1 MNANAA
7 MVEYKQWEGLEAG
20 KERMVRDGQNLKLI
34 EQCGANE
41 IKVTDAL
48 VRATNAKNDVYDK
61 INYDRDF
68 ADRLLVQKKENE
80 VLHKKTLEYKQN
92 MHEKQKHFEENLKE
106 IGIKRNPFNAKINQ
120 MSLANATATKL
131 KKQKDNHD
139 TLDFNVDGTLG

>member
-68 ADRLLVQKKENE
+68 AERLLVQKKENE

-106 IGIKRNPFNAKINQ
+106 
-120 MSLANATATKL
+120 
-131 KKQKDNHD
+131 
-139 TLDFNVDGTLG
+139 